1 MTARQTTTRKKA
13 TRKKATTKKTTRKK
27 STTKKTTGKKAAK
40 KTGHKKIGRIAASD
54 LLGEELPN
62 SLKALSRQ
70 LRRDLNAIEKQIET
84 AGKETRRSLT
94 RVVRDAS
101 HHLGTLEARGQKEW
115 RKMSTRARNEVERT
129 LKRVKRATQKE

>member
-1 MTARQTTTRKKA
+1 MTARQTTTRKKT
-13 TRKKATTKKTTRKK
+13 TRKKATAKKTTR
-27 STTKKTTGKKAAK
+27 KKAAK
-40 KTGHKKIGRIAASD
+40 KTGRKKIGRIAASD

-115 RKMSTRARNEVERT
+115 RKMSTRARSEVEST
-129 LKRVKRATQKE
+129 LERVKRATQKK